1 MKRQLI
7 CSNPECSPLFPFTG
21 VELVR
26 TFYNDNLYTQDGEL
40 LETTMYCP
48 VCKGHYVYEANE
60 EIPVSCPKSKYGC
73 TGKLRQAKV
82 WRMSCPK
89 CGRS

>member
-1 MKRQLI
+1 MNKLI
-7 CSNPECSPLFPFTG
+7 CSNRECSPLFPFTG
-21 VELVR
+21 TELKR
-26 TFYNDNLYTQDGEL
+26 TQYDDKLYGQDGKL

-48 VCKGHYVYEANE
+48 VCKGHYVFKAAEK
-60 EIPVSCPKSKYGC
+60 IPAACPKSKYGC
-73 TGKLRQAKV
+73 TGKLRQAKL